1 MNRLAIVVKAKQ
13 GVASGVYKIPEVV
26 RLGQMLYGTPS
37 RTALM
42 TAFMRAVH
50 VRLDEPPPVLDDQLA
65 IAFLPSPLR
74 RYLRRRAAFPPR
86 ASLLRPADPASVAM
100 RSQIVVRA
108 RYAEDC
114 LAASRETGVRRYVVL
129 GAGLDTFALRQSAPV
144 IDVLEIDHPATQ
156 RWKQALMRQRGLV
169 TPSELTM
176 LPVDFE
182 RTTLAEVWPGAVE
195 PDFISWLG
203 TTYYLTRASIRSTL
217 ETLRRQTV
225 PGTEIV
231 LDYWR
236 GSGRSSLNP
245 LLLGTR
251 LAVALQGEPMRSFF
265 SPQEMEE
272 LADRAGWR
280 VLEHCSPAEQSRR
293 YLAKRRDALRVPS
306 FAYLL
311 RLGHPR

>member
-1 MNRLAIVVKAKQ
+1 
-13 GVASGVYKIPEVV
+13 
-26 RLGQMLYGTPS
+26 MLFSIPS

-50 VRLDEPPPVLDDQLA
+50 VHLDEPPPVLDDRLA

-74 RYLRRRAAFPPR
+74 RYIKRQTAILPLTAA
-86 ASLLRPADPASVAM
+86 LRPSDPGSIAM

-114 LAASRETGVRRYVVL
+114 LENARQEGVRRYVVL
-129 GAGLDTFALRQSAPV
+129 GAGLDTFALRQLAPA
-144 IDVLEIDHPATQ
+144 IDVVEIDHPSTQ
-156 RWKQALMRQRGLV
+156 QWKQALMRQRGLPA
-169 TPSELTM
+169 PSELT
-176 LPVDFE
+176 LLAVDFE
-182 RTTLAEVWPGAVE
+182 RTTLADVWPDAHE

-203 TTYYLTRASIRSTL
+203 TTYYLSREGIQPSL
-217 ETLRRQTV
+217 ETLRERSV
-225 PGTEIV
+225 PGTELV

-236 GSGRSSLNP
+236 GDGRSSRNP
-245 LLLGTR
+245 LLMGTR

-265 SPQEMEE
+265 SPREIEE
-272 LADRAGWR
+272 LVNRAGWR

-293 YLAKRRDALRVPS
+293 YLAKRRDGLRAPS

-311 RLGHPR
+311 RLGHSG